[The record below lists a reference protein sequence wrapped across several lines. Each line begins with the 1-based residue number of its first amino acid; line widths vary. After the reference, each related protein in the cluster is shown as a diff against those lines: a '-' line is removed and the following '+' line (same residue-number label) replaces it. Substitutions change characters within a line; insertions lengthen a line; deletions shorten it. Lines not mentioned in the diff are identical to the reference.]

1 MQSIAWD
8 SMYLMEIEYA
18 LALLIKLPKYGIQS
32 LGDCYQLT
40 QAIKDKLLLFHLTPM
55 AY

>member
-8 SMYLMEIEYA
+8 SMYLMGIKYVQV
-18 LALLIKLPKYGIQS
+18 LLIKLPKYGIQS
-32 LGDCYQLT
+32 LEDYYQLT
-40 QAIKDKLLLFHLTPM
+40 QVIKDKLLLFHLTPM